1 MVKGRA
7 PAVRAA
13 GSAPAAQDVFG
24 YLVEQDSLSTA
35 GYSLSRYS
43 LERRVRCR
51 VGGGAMGGA
60 GEGGGGAGGGGE
72 GGGAA
77 AAWVVAAAAHP
88 RQDSGAWD
96 GGVLCAWEGA
106 DRVLFVDTG

>member
-1 MVKGRA
+1 MG
-7 PAVRAA
+7 
-13 GSAPAAQDVFG
+13 GG
-24 YLVEQDSLSTA
+24 GE
-35 GYSLSRYS
+35 G
-43 LERRVRCR
+43 
-51 VGGGAMGGA
+51 GGGAGGG